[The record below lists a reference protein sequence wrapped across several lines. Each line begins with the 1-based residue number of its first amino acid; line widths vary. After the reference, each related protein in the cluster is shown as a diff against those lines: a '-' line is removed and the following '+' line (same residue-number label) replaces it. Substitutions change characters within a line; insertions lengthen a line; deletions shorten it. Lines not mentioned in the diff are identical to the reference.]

1 MELVVEE
8 KQLHVIIKQ
17 AVDEAFKENITR
29 LKVAMI
35 PTVDDEEMD
44 EDRGQNRSDH
54 SPMLSNAEEGASGS
68 GGSIR
73 DNLDESRS

>member
-1 MELVVEE
+1 MEE

-44 EDRGQNRSDH
+44 E
-54 SPMLSNAEEGASGS
+54 
-68 GGSIR
+68 IR
-73 DNLDESRS
+73 DLFGNPGDYESQEFSKIDI